1 MRFDD
6 DHKMIALKVLTSGLN
21 VWKGPLG
28 DCVGVVMD
36 VMEKRKR
43 TRVSRFA
50 TALLKINHQ
59 EYEASD
65 VRYDENLQIAFSD
78 LLQACMDD
86 SDLEKTENYAWL
98 TSAIRGQ
105 LIDHRERRHFIK
117 ALKSITSDDLLLLQ
131 QLYIIGKNRVMLEGI
146 DRPAQQMDICTPEQL
161 GPVGKL
167 SIDQFRLLGLYG
179 EKNLTALGERFVQAT
194 HHREELI
201 PDAVGWQTWRKETI
215 CLITDSKI
223 TKRRVELV
231 RALRAQRFTTSIVMA
246 ENFPHKY
253 EDILSHKFFLIFEP
267 FSNLNYSY
275 EQRIKGFINEYTYGC
290 ICIKPGAGLDG
301 IPYKKIIES
310 DYTET
315 ANYIA
320 GELGYQLSE
329 SIYAET

>member
-6 DHKMIALKVLTSGLN
+6 DHKMIALKALTSGLN

-28 DCVGVVMD
+28 DGLGIVMD
-36 VMEKRKR
+36 IMEKRKR

-50 TALLKINHQ
+50 TALLKISHQ
-59 EYEASD
+59 ESETRD
-65 VRYDENLQIAFSD
+65 VCYDENLQIAFSD

-98 TSAIRGQ
+98 TAAIRGQ

-117 ALKSITSDDLLLLQ
+117 ALKSVTSEDLLLLQ
-131 QLYIIGKNRVMLEGI
+131 QLYIISKNKVMLEGI
-146 DRPAQQMDICTPEQL
+146 DRPAQQLDICTPEKL

-179 EKNLTALGERFVQAT
+179 EKKLTALGERFVQAT
-194 HHREELI
+194 HHRDELI

-215 CLITDSKI
+215 CLIADSKV

-231 RALRAQRFTTSIVMA
+231 RALRGQRFTTSIVMA
-246 ENFPHKY
+246 KDFPHKH
-253 EDILSHKFFLIFEP
+253 EDILTHKFFLFFEP
-267 FSNLNYSY
+267 FANLTYSY
-275 EQRIKGFINEYTYGC
+275 EQRIKGFIDEHTYGC

-301 IPYKKIIES
+301 IPYKNIIES
-310 DYTET
+310 DYTKA

-320 GELGYQLSE
+320 AELGYQLSE
-329 SIYAET
+329 SIYAEP